1 MNNPTIRNGFQAARA
16 SMMDLLGSYFR
27 DASITISR
35 LNPIARKHESIC
47 SIGYDQDV
55 LEFLNSSFIDH
66 DEHMMFMRSSNL
78 TYLDW
83 NSLPERYHGAHS
95 AKKYFIAHG
104 YHDGATQR
112 LFTAQRQYTGVLHI
126 NTKTADSISKDAQR
140 LIFHSAPLLASIT
153 DWWLDIISTG
163 QETADDDFL
172 FVIVDQ
178 QILCQRG
185 EPATILGTRTIEKV
199 LLASSENRV
208 PDQFYMEDCH
218 GKTWLMKAI
227 RKQREL
233 VLYARPA
240 AIPLSITPRELD
252 IAGWLA
258 GGFQSK
264 EIARGLNISERT
276 VSHHIENL
284 LRKLGL
290 HNRSSAAVF
299 CYQKGILTLR

>member
-1 MNNPTIRNGFQAARA
+1 
-16 SMMDLLGSYFR
+16 MMDLLGSYFR

-83 NSLPERYHGAHS
+83 NSLPERYRGAHG
-95 AKKYFIAHG
+95 AKKYFIANG

-112 LFTAQRQYTGVLHI
+112 LFTADRQYTGVLHI

-140 LIFHSAPLLASIT
+140 LISHSAPLLASIT
-153 DWWLDIISTG
+153 DWWLDISSPE
-163 QETADDDFL
+163 QETADEDFL

-178 QILCQRG
+178 QILGDRG
-185 EPATILGTRTIEKV
+185 EPATILGTRTIEKI

-208 PDQFYMEDCH
+208 PDQFYLEDCH
-218 GKTWLMKAI
+218 GKTWSMKTT
-227 RKQREL
+227 RKHREL
-233 VLYARPA
+233 VLYARPS
-240 AIPLSITPRELD
+240 AIPLTITPRELD
-252 IAGWLA
+252 IASWLA

-264 EIARGLNISERT
+264 EIARGLKISERT

-284 LRKLGL
+284 LRKLDL